1 MTSAEYTKAVIPARH
16 RRQAMDW
23 SLVLLSQGI
32 ESTLETPPEGW
43 ALLVEPQDH
52 PRALAVLRQYQL
64 ENRGWRWPKT
74 MPQITF
80 HWGSVA
86 WCVLLALF
94 HFADALS
101 GLRLRDAGM
110 MEPAAVQNGSWWRLF
125 TATLLHFDLAHL
137 MANLAFGF
145 PIFGLAMGRYG
156 PACALLA
163 SALAGASGN
172 LAGLLFRPRNFHGLG
187 ASGMVMG
194 ALGLLA
200 VQSFSLALGPNT
212 PAARKYM
219 LGGVLGGLM
228 MFALFGLNPAAD
240 VIAHAGGFVGGLLL
254 GIVMAWIP
262 QQRLLSAP
270 VNAVC
275 GAVLAV
281 LIAVT
286 WTLALTHVA
295 PSR

>member
-200 VQSFSLALGPNT
+200 VQSLSLALGPTT
-212 PAARKYM
+212 PATRKYM
-219 LGGVLGGLM
+219 LGGLLVGLVLGT
-228 MFALFGLNPAAD
+228 
-240 VIAHAGGFVGGLLL
+240 
-254 GIVMAWIP
+254 VMAWVP

-270 VNAVC
+270 VNAAC

-295 PSR
+295 PSP